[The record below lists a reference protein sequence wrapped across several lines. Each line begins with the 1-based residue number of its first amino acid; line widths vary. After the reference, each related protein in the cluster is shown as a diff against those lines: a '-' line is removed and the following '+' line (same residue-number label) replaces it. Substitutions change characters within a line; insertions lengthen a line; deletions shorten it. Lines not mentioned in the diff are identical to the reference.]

1 MKIELIQGSILDEK
15 IITTYFETVDNK
27 FGGNLTALV
36 HNASQIYIPEG
47 DSRAPYEIGQPQNS
61 NYGNLLQTRSDAKG
75 KGSKLTCTFLLKNK
89 FFIYYLTFELKRLCC
104 CRRICGFNIG

>member
-61 NYGNLLQTRSDAKG
+61 NYGSLLQTRSDSKEKG
-75 KGSKLTCTFLLKNK
+75 ITLPINFYSYFL
-89 FFIYYLTFELKRLCC
+89 
-104 CRRICGFNIG
+104 

>member
-27 FGGNLTALV
+27 FNGNLNALV
-36 HNASQIYIPEG
+36 HNASQIYIPQG

-75 KGSKLTCTFLLKNK
+75 KGSKPTCTFLLKNI
-89 FFIYYLTFELKRLCC
+89 FL
-104 CRRICGFNIG
+104 NII

>member
-27 FGGNLTALV
+27 FEGNVNVLV
-36 HNASQIYIPEG
+36 HNASQIYIAQG

-61 NYGNLLQTRSDAKG
+61 NYGSLLQNRSDSKEKG
-75 KGSKLTCTFLLKNK
+75 IILSINFYLHFL
-89 FFIYYLTFELKRLCC
+89 
-104 CRRICGFNIG
+104 